1 MSSYIGECPTCG
13 APYKEADSRASH
25 ISSTRYRYEDARGKG
40 SFKKDHPKMHELH
53 ENLKGK
59 IADLHIT
66 HLKHILEKV
75 TPEHGASTISPA
87 VLN

>member
-1 MSSYIGECPTCG
+1 MSHYIGECPTCG

-40 SFKKDHPKMHELH
+40 SFKKDYPKLDAMHE
-53 ENLKGK
+53 ELKK
-59 IADLHIT
+59 KVADMHVT
-66 HLKHILEKV
+66 HLKHILDKV
-75 TPEHGASTISPA
+75 TPESGASTVSPA